1 MNRLSIVKVGF
12 MLVAPLL
19 LSGCID
25 DDYDLS
31 DIDGTVELQVKDL
44 TIPMNLDDIK
54 LTNIIEISENGQIK
68 IVDDKYV
75 IIEDGEFDTDEIE
88 VPMVEIA
95 APVVEPT
102 ITKLELNAPEIP
114 NIPNIPNIPMADL
127 GIDISEL
134 HYTLESNV
142 SEFEYVT
149 HSVSDYIMS
158 IDKIGT
164 DLKVEMIFDLVGLD
178 IVKSFSLRNFELQ
191 LPKGL
196 TLTLTTEKG
205 VYDPETGILSI
216 EDGPHA
222 GHSLDFIMMV
232 SEIDIEKSGITY
244 DHDTHT
250 IEFKDHIGIHSGEI
264 VVTDDD
270 VDGTILDM
278 LINGTFPQTINLKS
292 EYLLSNILVKTFT
305 GDIRY
310 TLDAMDI
317 APIKINNLPDV
328 LAQDETNIVLA
339 NPQVY
344 VSLNNPLA
352 KYGVYAQSGLAITSQ
367 WPNASKTASLDNGV
381 FTISGTEANPLNV
394 FCMSPTL
401 PENYYSGYENA
412 EHIPFSGLAEVLSGD
427 GLPSSLKVALENPNV
442 PVQHVE
448 DFVLGEKLGAV
459 QGTYTFYTPLELG
472 VNSRVV
478 YSSTEDGWNDEEVDA
493 ITIKLMEVSALVT
506 NNLPLDIEIT
516 GYPIDVN
523 GNQIDDVEI
532 EGMSVSANAVDQPV
546 NIRIAGNITHL
557 DGIYFRAVAEANE
570 NSSALKPSAHI
581 QLKDLRVKISGNYI
595 DEL

>member
-244 DHDTHT
+244 DYDTHT
-250 IEFKDHIGIHSGEI
+250 IEF
-264 VVTDDD
+264 
-270 VDGTILDM
+270 
-278 LINGTFPQTINLKS
+278 
-292 EYLLSNILVKTFT
+292 
-305 GDIRY
+305 
-310 TLDAMDI
+310 
-317 APIKINNLPDV
+317 
-328 LAQDETNIVLA
+328 
-339 NPQVY
+339 
-344 VSLNNPLA
+344 
-352 KYGVYAQSGLAITSQ
+352 
-367 WPNASKTASLDNGV
+367 
-381 FTISGTEANPLNV
+381 
-394 FCMSPTL
+394 
-401 PENYYSGYENA
+401 
-412 EHIPFSGLAEVLSGD
+412 
-427 GLPSSLKVALENPNV
+427 
-442 PVQHVE
+442 
-448 DFVLGEKLGAV
+448 
-459 QGTYTFYTPLELG
+459 
-472 VNSRVV
+472 
-478 YSSTEDGWNDEEVDA
+478 
-493 ITIKLMEVSALVT
+493 
-506 NNLPLDIEIT
+506 
-516 GYPIDVN
+516 
-523 GNQIDDVEI
+523 
-532 EGMSVSANAVDQPV
+532 
-546 NIRIAGNITHL
+546 
-557 DGIYFRAVAEANE
+557 
-570 NSSALKPSAHI
+570 
-581 QLKDLRVKISGNYI
+581 
-595 DEL
+595 

>member
-1 MNRLSIVKVGF
+1 
-12 MLVAPLL
+12 
-19 LSGCID
+19 
-25 DDYDLS
+25 
-31 DIDGTVELQVKDL
+31 
-44 TIPMNLDDIK
+44 
-54 LTNIIEISENGQIK
+54 
-68 IVDDKYV
+68 
-75 IIEDGEFDTDEIE
+75 
-88 VPMVEIA
+88 
-95 APVVEPT
+95 
-102 ITKLELNAPEIP
+102 
-114 NIPNIPNIPMADL
+114 
-127 GIDISEL
+127 
-134 HYTLESNV
+134 
-142 SEFEYVT
+142 
-149 HSVSDYIMS
+149 
-158 IDKIGT
+158 
-164 DLKVEMIFDLVGLD
+164 
-178 IVKSFSLRNFELQ
+178 
-191 LPKGL
+191 
-196 TLTLTTEKG
+196 
-205 VYDPETGILSI
+205 
-216 EDGPHA
+216 
-222 GHSLDFIMMV
+222 
-232 SEIDIEKSGITY
+232 
-244 DHDTHT
+244 
-250 IEFKDHIGIHSGEI
+250 
-264 VVTDDD
+264 
-270 VDGTILDM
+270 
-278 LINGTFPQTINLKS
+278 
-292 EYLLSNILVKTFT
+292 
-305 GDIRY
+305 
-310 TLDAMDI
+310 
-317 APIKINNLPDV
+317 
-328 LAQDETNIVLA
+328 VLA

-352 KYGVYAQSGLAITSQ
+352 KDGVYAQSGLAITSQ

-532 EGMSVSANAVDQPV
+532 EGMSVSANTVDQPV

-557 DGIYFRAVAEANE
+557 DGIYFRAVAEADE
-570 NSSALKPSAHI
+570 NSSALKPSAYI